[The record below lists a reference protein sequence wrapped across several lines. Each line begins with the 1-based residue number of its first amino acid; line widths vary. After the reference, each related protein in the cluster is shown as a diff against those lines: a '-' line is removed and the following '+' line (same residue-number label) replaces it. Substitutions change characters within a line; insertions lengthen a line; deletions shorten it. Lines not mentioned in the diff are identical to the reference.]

1 MDHRH
6 VELALAVLREPGAGD
21 PDRAGGAAV
30 LGNAAAGAQAALL
43 QLRVLAYR
51 EAATLAYADAFRAIM
66 LAFVLATLAVPF
78 LRKMG
83 APAAP

>member
-1 MDHRH
+1 M
-6 VELALAVLREPGAGD
+6 
-21 PDRAGGAAV
+21 
-30 LGNAAAGAQAALL
+30 
-43 QLRVLAYR
+43 LAYR

-83 APAAP
+83 APAAPRADAP